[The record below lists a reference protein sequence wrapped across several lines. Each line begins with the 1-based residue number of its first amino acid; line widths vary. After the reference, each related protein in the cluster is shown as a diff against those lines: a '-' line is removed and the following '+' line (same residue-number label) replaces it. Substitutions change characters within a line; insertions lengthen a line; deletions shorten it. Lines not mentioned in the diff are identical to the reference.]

1 MIRRKYSPK
10 GLLQQY
16 VKSIL
21 YYRDYNPISKKERL
35 LPNGLSQLIINLGNR
50 TFRHFEGPNNN
61 KEREYPSAIIA
72 GIQTK
77 NIFLDSSSRLSTMHV
92 VLRPGAL
99 PAMFNVPAHAF
110 KNQMVDLDTIAGYD
124 MAVLRERLIEATNPE
139 DKFQL
144 LEAFLLSR
152 LDRTYQPNPAVM
164 FSIEQLE
171 NRNGTLLIKEIR
183 DKVGY
188 SQRHFS
194 ELFKKLLGVAPK
206 QYARICRFQGALS
219 RIQGMKVPDWTSIA
233 IDSGY
238 YDQPHFNHEF
248 KSFSGLSP
256 TEYYHNQSEEMNHL
270 PA

>member
-21 YYRDYNPISKKERL
+21 YCRDYNPISQKERL

-50 TFRHFEGPNNN
+50 TFRHFEGSNNN
-61 KEREYPSAIIA
+61 KEREYPSMIIA

-77 NIFLDSSSRLSTMHV
+77 NIFLDSTSRLSTMHV

-99 PAMFNVPAHAF
+99 PALFNIPAHAF
-110 KNQMVDLDTIAGYD
+110 KNQMVALDTIVGSGMTA
-124 MAVLRERLIEATNPE
+124 LRERLIETTNPE
-139 DKFQL
+139 DKFKL
-144 LEAFLLSR
+144 LEAFLLSQ
-152 LDRTYQPNPAVM
+152 LDCTYQPNPSVM
-164 FSIEQLE
+164 FSIKQLK
-171 NRNGTLLIKEIR
+171 NRNGALSVKEIR

-194 ELFKKLLGVAPK
+194 ELFKKLLGVTPK
-206 QYARICRFQGALS
+206 HYARICRFQGVLS
-219 RIQGMKVPDWTSIA
+219 SIQGIKEPDWASIA
-233 IDSGY
+233 INSGY
-238 YDQPHFNHEF
+238 YDQPHFIHDF

-256 TEYYHNQSEEMNHL
+256 TEYYHNQSDEINHL